1 MRPSAPSEDAPG
13 PLPSSVFGYI
23 WRTDAR
29 NQILLALLTV
39 VVFLLS
45 MAPLEFQRRI
55 INNGLG
61 GSDLSL
67 LILLCLAYAA
77 TALTMGGL
85 KLGLNVFRGFA
96 SEKATR
102 RLRERV
108 HAACAAPAAGSA
120 PNGAVEIEMVV
131 AEVEPVGSFVGMAFS
146 EPLLQGGI
154 LVTVFGYML
163 VIQPWMALICIALFV
178 PQMIFVP
185 IMQRAINRR
194 TRARI
199 WIMRDMSAGL
209 LGEKATAPDAP
220 FARQTQRV
228 FDLNMQIFKW
238 KFTMNFFMNGLYHL
252 SVVGVFLVGGSFVL
266 AGHATIGTIVAFA
279 TGIAQ
284 LNDPWG
290 DLVNYFRDSSA
301 AQVKY
306 RLIAGVLDPPPANT
320 GAAAALTPSA
330 G

>member
-1 MRPSAPSEDAPG
+1 VRPSASSEAAA
-13 PLPSSVFGYI
+13 LPASIFGYI
-23 WRTDAR
+23 WRIDAR
-29 NQILLALLTV
+29 NQVLLALLTI

-67 LILLCLAYAA
+67 LILLCAGYAA
-77 TALTMGGL
+77 AALTMGGL
-85 KLGLNVFRGFA
+85 KLGLNVFRSYA
-96 SEKATR
+96 SETATR

-108 HAACAAPAAGSA
+108 HAACAAPAGTRASVLA
-120 PNGAVEIEMVV
+120 EKNAVEIEMIV
-131 AEVEPVGSFVGMAFS
+131 AEVEPVGGFVGVAFS

-163 VIQPWMALICIALFV
+163 VIQPWMALVAIALFV
-178 PQMIFVP
+178 PQTIFVP

-220 FARQTQRV
+220 FVRQTRRV

-252 SVVGVFLVGGSFVL
+252 SVVGVFLVGGWFVL
-266 AGHATIGTIVAFA
+266 AGHATVGTIVAFA
-279 TGIAQ
+279 TGVAQ

-306 RLIAGVLDPPPANT
+306 RLIAGTLDP
-320 GAAAALTPSA
+320 AASEATV
-330 G
+330 

>member
-1 MRPSAPSEDAPG
+1 MRRNAPSNRG
-13 PLPSSVFGYI
+13 VRPLAETVFGYV

-29 NQILLALLTV
+29 SQILLIALTV
-39 VVFLLS
+39 IVFLLS

-55 INNGLG
+55 INDGLV
-61 GSDLSL
+61 SADLATL
-67 LILLCLAYAA
+67 FVLCAAYAG
-77 TALTMGGL
+77 TALAMGGL
-85 KLGLNVFRGFA
+85 KLGLNVFRSHT

-108 HAACAAPAAGSA
+108 HAACQA
-120 PNGAVEIEMVV
+120 NGAKMGGVEIEMVV
-131 AEVEPVGSFVGMAFS
+131 SEVEPVGGFAGAAFS

-154 LVTVFGYML
+154 LVTVFSYML
-163 VIQPWMALICIALFV
+163 VIQPWMALVSMALFV

-185 IMQRAINRR
+185 AMQRAINRR

-199 WIMRDMSAGL
+199 WVMRDMSANM
-209 LGEKATAPDAP
+209 LGDRGAKTKSA
-220 FARQTQRV
+220 FARQTRRV
-228 FDLNMQIFKW
+228 FALNMQVFKW
-238 KFTMNFFMNGLYHL
+238 KFTMNFLMNGLYHL
-252 SVVGVFLVGGSFVL
+252 TVVGVFLVGGWFVL
-266 AGHATIGTIVAFA
+266 TGRATIGTIVAFA

-306 RLIAGVLDPPPANT
+306 RLIAGAVDLAAQT
-320 GAAAALTPSA
+320 GTDRVTR
-330 G
+330 

>member
-1 MRPSAPSEDAPG
+1 MRSSAPNEGSRG
-13 PLPSSVFGYI
+13 PLPPSIFGYI

-29 NQILLALLTV
+29 NQLLLVLLTV

-61 GSDLSL
+61 GADLDL

-77 TALTMGGL
+77 TALAMGGL
-85 KLGLNVFRGFA
+85 KLGLNVFRGYA
-96 SEKATR
+96 GEKATR

-108 HAACAAPAAGSA
+108 HTACAVPA
-120 PNGAVEIEMVV
+120 GAAARGGVEIEMVV
-131 AEVEPVGSFVGMAFS
+131 AEVEPVGGFVGMAFS

-163 VIQPWMALICIALFV
+163 VIQPWMALVSIALFV

-185 IMQRAINRR
+185 VMQRAINRR

-209 LGEKATAPDAP
+209 LGDKPAASAAP
-220 FARQTQRV
+220 FARQTRRV

-252 SVVGVFLVGGSFVL
+252 SVVGVFLVGGWFVL
-266 AGHATIGTIVAFA
+266 AGHATVGTIVAFA

-284 LNDPWG
+284 VNDPWG

-306 RLIAGVLDPPPANT
+306 RLIAGALAPAARE
-320 GAAAALTPSA
+320 AAV
-330 G
+330 

>member
-1 MRPSAPSEDAPG
+1 MPRT
-13 PLPSSVFGYI
+13 VFGYI
-23 WRTDAR
+23 WRTDSR
-29 NQILLALLTV
+29 NQILLSLLTV
-39 VVFLLS
+39 VVFLMS

-55 INNGLG
+55 VNNGLG
-61 GSDLSL
+61 GADIDLL
-67 LILLCLAYAA
+67 VLLCAAYAA
-77 TALTMGGL
+77 TALAMGGL

-96 SEKATR
+96 SETATR
-102 RLRERV
+102 LLRERV
-108 HAACAAPAAGSA
+108 HAAAAAGTPA
-120 PNGAVEIEMVV
+120 DAERRAVEIEMVV
-131 AEVEPVGSFVGMAFS
+131 AEVEPVGGFVGMAFS

-163 VIQPWMALICIALFV
+163 VIQPWMALVSLALFA
-178 PQMIFVP
+178 PQIVFVP

-194 TRARI
+194 TRTRI
-199 WIMRDMSAGL
+199 WAMRDLSSRL
-209 LGEKATAPDAP
+209 LAEQTPAERTR
-220 FARQTQRV
+220 FSRRTRQV

-252 SVVGVFLVGGSFVL
+252 SVVGVFLVGGVFVL
-266 AGHATIGTIVAFA
+266 NGHATVGTIVAFA

-306 RLIAGVLDPPPANT
+306 RLIAAALDPSAPRPAAP
-320 GAAAALTPSA
+320 AAID
-330 G
+330 

>member
-1 MRPSAPSEDAPG
+1 MPQN
-13 PLPSSVFGYI
+13 PSSDRPAAGIPRTVFGYI

-29 NQILLALLTV
+29 NQVLLSLLTV
-39 VVFLLS
+39 IVFLMS

-61 GSDLSL
+61 NADIEL
-67 LILLCLAYAA
+67 LVALCAAYAA

-85 KLGLNVFRGFA
+85 KLGLNVFRSYS
-96 SEKATR
+96 SETATR

-108 HAACAAPAAGSA
+108 HAAGTVAGT
-120 PNGAVEIEMVV
+120 PGDTGQRAVEIEMVV
-131 AEVEPVGSFVGMAFS
+131 AEVEPVGGFVGVAFS

-163 VIQPWMALICIALFV
+163 VIQPYMAVVSLVLFA
-178 PQMIFVP
+178 PQIVFVP

-199 WIMRDMSAGL
+199 WVMRDLSSRL
-209 LGEKATAPDAP
+209 LADRTPAENAKFSRRT
-220 FARQTQRV
+220 RQV
-228 FDLNMQIFKW
+228 FSLNMQIFKW
-238 KFTMNFFMNGLYHL
+238 KFTMNFLMNGLYHL
-252 SVVGVFLVGGSFVL
+252 SVVGVFLVGGLFVL
-266 AGHATIGTIVAFA
+266 DDRATVGTIVAFA

-306 RLIAGVLDPPPANT
+306 RLIAAALDRSAPH
-320 GAAAALTPSA
+320 AAAPAVA
-330 G
+330 D